1 MRVRQKKQRNGVV
14 AQLGERLNGIQEAKS
29 SILFSSTRISAH
41 EKSWAFFLLIG
52 PHSMTGFHIEE
63 GESSGEDSPFCFLT
77 RLAMPPLE

>member
-1 MRVRQKKQRNGVV
+1 M
-14 AQLGERLNGIQEAKS
+14 NGIQEAKS

-63 GESSGEDSPFCFLT
+63 GESSGEDSPFCLSFYHRYSRMT
-77 RLAMPPLE
+77 CSMRSRPVFTVSKEGP

>member
-63 GESSGEDSPFCFLT
+63 GESSGEDSPFCFNAF
-77 RLAMPPLE
+77 R